1 LATLAGALR
10 PAVASSLVG
19 PIGRHRRYAIA
30 RASIADVIGIGRR
43 VQVSLNDV
51 ALAAIT
57 GAFRTV
63 LRERGENPDPH
74 TVRTL
79 VPVSV
84 RAPGDHGVCDNRISM
99 LLAFLPVHLA
109 DPKARLR
116 AVHEH
121 LAELKASKEAQA
133 GEAMTSLARHEPFP
147 PISWGMRMAAHVPQR
162 NIVTVTTNVPGPRQP
177 LYLLGRRLVE
187 ILPYVPIAARLRTGI
202 SIFTYCDQVTFGI
215 TGDYDTAKDVNELA
229 RAIEEGIAD
238 LAGAVRPTPSRG
250 PRSAKT
256 PIGTRKASR

>member
-1 LATLAGALR
+1 VT
-10 PAVASSLVG
+10 S
-19 PIGRHRRYAIA
+19 IGRQA
-30 RASIADVIGIGRR
+30 
-43 VQVSLNDV
+43 QVSLNDV

-57 GAFRTV
+57 GAFRAV
-63 LRERGENPDPH
+63 LRARGEEPDPH

-84 RAPGDHGVCDNRISM
+84 RPRGEEITCDNRISM

-109 DPKARLR
+109 DPQARLR

-121 LAELKASKEAQA
+121 LAELKASNEAQA

-147 PISWGMRMAAHVPQR
+147 PISWGMRMAAHVAQR

-187 ILPYVPIAARLRTGI
+187 ILPYVPIGVRLRTGI
-202 SIFTYCDQVTFGI
+202 TIFTYCDQVTFGI
-215 TGDYDTAKDVNELA
+215 AGDYETEPPRVCQRPGIGHSWRA
-229 RAIEEGIAD
+229 RRPCC
-238 LAGAVRPTPSRG
+238 VRCRG
-250 PRSAKT
+250 WR
-256 PIGTRKASR
+256 RRWRRRW